1 MGTPVVF
8 VEGNTVRVG
17 IMVIDYAALGVP
29 NPRTW
34 NRPPCHIY
42 SFNTSA
48 GSSYYEPM
56 LEYIDRKGF
65 MGADVASRAVQMHNI
80 QTRKRIEF
88 PHPHECSK
96 TSVEDHGPLRLNN
109 FLVTYRAKQMKQRNS
124 QTVHVKH
131 EIVRHSGSSA
141 TLADKRTSTMIRD
154 QYINMLS
161 LMYQEGVGRLEPIP
175 NSVY

>member
-1 MGTPVVF
+1 
-8 VEGNTVRVG
+8 
-17 IMVIDYAALGVP
+17 
-29 NPRTW
+29 
-34 NRPPCHIY
+34 
-42 SFNTSA
+42 
-48 GSSYYEPM
+48 M

-124 QTVHVKH
+124 KTGKKMKIMTWQELMVISKFM
-131 EIVRHSGSSA
+131 SS
-141 TLADKRTSTMIRD
+141 M
-154 QYINMLS
+154 
-161 LMYQEGVGRLEPIP
+161 RLRITPRAQRP
-175 NSVY
+175 SKTRGAAP